1 MEKENILSELR
12 KNIQEDKFIKIV
24 FSDRQNGEFNKII
37 IKSLSLK
44 NGKNIQIESFKDNKA
59 FHKNIELDHFQEI
72 EDILKGYMENF
83 KQILLQIENLDI
95 SFIKKKESF
104 TKKINKNNL
113 IKNYIEHNKKKQYI
127 LNEGDKIDFLIELGL
142 MSTEGKILKSS
153 YNKFRQINKYL
164 EFIDDVIE
172 ELKSKK
178 LIDNHIN
185 VLDFGCGKSYLTF
198 ALYYYL
204 KHYRK
209 DLSFSIVGLDLKK
222 DVIEFCNKLA
232 QKLNYEN
239 LEFLNGN
246 IKDYDRAKEVDL
258 VFSLHACNN
267 ATDYSLEKA
276 LSLNAK
282 AILAVPCC
290 HHEFFEK
297 IQKNKN
303 SEFYNTLKIMVDN
316 GVVLDKFA
324 TLATDSFRSS
334 EFYNTLKIMVDN
346 GVVLDKFATLATDSF
361 RSLALELCGYKTKMI
376 EFIDMEHTPKNIL
389 IKAIKS
395 KPSNLKEKLKEYNK
409 LKEFLGI
416 QPLLEELTKKYF
428 LIDTNTEIPY
438 N

>member
-1 MEKENILSELR
+1 MEKENILFESI
-12 KNIQEDKFIKIV
+12 KNIQEDKLIKIV
-24 FSDRQNGEFNKII
+24 FSDRKSGDFNKVI
-37 IKSLSLK
+37 IKPIILK
-44 NGKNIQIESFKDNKA
+44 SVKNIQIESFKDNKA
-59 FHKNIELDHFQEI
+59 FHKNIDLNNLKEL
-72 EDILKGYMENF
+72 EDNLKEYIDNF
-83 KQILLQIENLDI
+83 KQILLQIEGSDI
-95 SFIKKKESF
+95 SFIRKKENFSR
-104 TKKINKNNL
+104 KEKESNL
-113 IKNYIEHNKKKQYI
+113 IKTSNEHNKKKQYI

-142 MSTEGKILKSS
+142 MSIEGKILKSS
-153 YNKFRQINKYL
+153 YNKFKQINKYL

-172 ELKSKK
+172 ELKAKK
-178 LIDNHIN
+178 LITDHIN

-204 KHYRK
+204 KNYRK
-209 DLSFSIVGLDLKK
+209 DLTFSIVGLDLKK

-232 QKLNYEN
+232 KKLNYEN

-246 IKDYDRAKEVDL
+246 IKDYDKSKEVDL

-276 LSLNAK
+276 LSLDAK

-303 SEFYNTLKIMVDN
+303 SEFYNTLKIM
-316 GVVLDKFA
+316 A
-324 TLATDSFRSS
+324 
-334 EFYNTLKIMVDN
+334 DN

-361 RSLALELCGYKTKMI
+361 RSLSLELCGYKTKMI

-389 IKAIKS
+389 IRAIKS
-395 KPSNLKEKLKEYNK
+395 KSSNLKEKLIEYNK

-416 QPLLEELTKKYF
+416 KPLLEDLIKKYF

>member
-1 MEKENILSELR
+1 MEKENILFELI
-12 KNIQEDKFIKIV
+12 KNIQEDKLIKIV
-24 FSDRQNGEFNKII
+24 FSDRKSGDFNKVI
-37 IKSLSLK
+37 IKPIILK
-44 NGKNIQIESFKDNKA
+44 SAKNIQIESFKDNKA
-59 FHKNIELDHFQEI
+59 FHKNIDLNNLQEL
-72 EDILKGYMENF
+72 EDNLKEYIDNF
-83 KQILLQIENLDI
+83 KQILLQIEGSDI
-95 SFIKKKESF
+95 SFIRKKENFSR
-104 TKKINKNNL
+104 KEKDSNL
-113 IKNYIEHNKKKQYI
+113 IKTSNEHNKKKQYI

-142 MSTEGKILKSS
+142 MSVEGKILKSS
-153 YNKFRQINKYL
+153 FNKFKQINKYL

-172 ELKSKK
+172 ELKAKK
-178 LIDNHIN
+178 LITNHIN

-204 KHYRK
+204 KNYRK
-209 DLSFSIVGLDLKK
+209 DLTFSIVGLDLKK

-232 QKLNYEN
+232 KKLNYEN

-246 IKDYDRAKEVDL
+246 IKDYDKSKEVDL

-276 LSLNAK
+276 LSLDAK

-303 SEFYNTLKIMVDN
+303 SEFYNTLKIM
-316 GVVLDKFA
+316 A
-324 TLATDSFRSS
+324 
-334 EFYNTLKIMVDN
+334 DN

-361 RSLALELCGYKTKMI
+361 RSLSLELCGYKTKMI

-395 KPSNLKEKLKEYNK
+395 KSSNLKEKLVEYNK

-416 QPLLEELTKKYF
+416 KPLLEDLIKKYF

>member
-1 MEKENILSELR
+1 MEKENVLFELK
-12 KNIQEDKFIKIV
+12 KNIQEDKLIKIV
-24 FSDRQNGEFNKII
+24 FSDRKSRDFNKVI
-37 IKSLSLK
+37 IKPIILK
-44 NGKNIQIESFKDNKA
+44 SAKNIQIESFKDNKA
-59 FHKNIELDHFQEI
+59 FHKNIDLNNLQEL
-72 EDILKGYMENF
+72 EDNLKEYIDNF
-83 KQILLQIENLDI
+83 KQILLQIEGLDI
-95 SFIKKKESF
+95 SFIRKKENFSR
-104 TKKINKNNL
+104 KEKDSNL
-113 IKNYIEHNKKKQYI
+113 IKTSNEHNKKKQYI

-142 MSTEGKILKSS
+142 MSVEGKILKSS
-153 YNKFRQINKYL
+153 FNKFKQINKYL

-172 ELKSKK
+172 ELKAKK
-178 LIDNHIN
+178 LITNHIN

-204 KHYRK
+204 KNYRK
-209 DLSFSIVGLDLKK
+209 DLTFSIVGLDLKK

-232 QKLNYEN
+232 KKLNYEN

-246 IKDYDRAKEVDL
+246 IKDYDKSKEVDL

-276 LSLNAK
+276 LSLDAK

-303 SEFYNTLKIMVDN
+303 SEFYNTLKIM
-316 GVVLDKFA
+316 A
-324 TLATDSFRSS
+324 
-334 EFYNTLKIMVDN
+334 DN

-361 RSLALELCGYKTKMI
+361 RSLSLELCGYKTKMI

-395 KPSNLKEKLKEYNK
+395 KSSNLKEKLVEYNK

-416 QPLLEELTKKYF
+416 KPLLEDLIKKYF

>member
-1 MEKENILSELR
+1 MEKENILFELI
-12 KNIQEDKFIKIV
+12 KNIQDDKLIKIV
-24 FSDRQNGEFNKII
+24 FSDRKSGDFNKVI
-37 IKSLSLK
+37 IKPIILK
-44 NGKNIQIESFKDNKA
+44 SAKNIQIESFKDNKA
-59 FHKNIELDHFQEI
+59 FHKNIDLNNLQEL
-72 EDILKGYMENF
+72 EDNLKEYIDNF
-83 KQILLQIENLDI
+83 KQILLQIEGSDI
-95 SFIKKKESF
+95 SFIRKKENFSR
-104 TKKINKNNL
+104 KEKESNL
-113 IKNYIEHNKKKQYI
+113 IKTSNEHNKKKQYI

-142 MSTEGKILKSS
+142 MSVEGKILKSS
-153 YNKFRQINKYL
+153 FNKFKQINKYL

-172 ELKSKK
+172 ELKAKK
-178 LIDNHIN
+178 LITNHIN

-204 KHYRK
+204 KNYRK
-209 DLSFSIVGLDLKK
+209 DLTFSIVGLDLKK
-222 DVIEFCNKLA
+222 DVIEFWNKLA
-232 QKLNYEN
+232 KKLNYEN

-246 IKDYDRAKEVDL
+246 IKDYDKSKEVDL

-276 LSLNAK
+276 LSLDAK

-303 SEFYNTLKIMVDN
+303 SEFYNTLKIM
-316 GVVLDKFA
+316 A
-324 TLATDSFRSS
+324 
-334 EFYNTLKIMVDN
+334 DN

-361 RSLALELCGYKTKMI
+361 RSLSLELCGYKTKMI

-395 KPSNLKEKLKEYNK
+395 KSSNLKEKLTEYNK

-416 QPLLEELTKKYF
+416 KPLLEDLIKKYF
-428 LIDTNTEIPY
+428 SIDTNTEIPY

>member
-1 MEKENILSELR
+1 MEKENILFELK
-12 KNIQEDKFIKIV
+12 KNIQEDKLIKIV
-24 FSDRQNGEFNKII
+24 FSDRQSGDFNKVI
-37 IKSLSLK
+37 IKPIILK
-44 NGKNIQIESFKDNKA
+44 STKNIQIESFKDNKA
-59 FHKNIELDHFQEI
+59 FHKNIDLNNLQELEN
-72 EDILKGYMENF
+72 ILKECIENF
-83 KQILLQIENLDI
+83 KQILLQIESSDI
-95 SFIKKKESF
+95 SFIRKKESF
-104 TKKINKNNL
+104 SRKEKESNL
-113 IKNYIEHNKKKQYI
+113 IKTSNEHNKKKQYI

-142 MSTEGKILKSS
+142 MSVEGKILKSS
-153 YNKFRQINKYL
+153 YNKFKQINKYL

-172 ELKSKK
+172 ELKAKK
-178 LIDNHIN
+178 LITDHIN

-204 KHYRK
+204 KNYRK
-209 DLSFSIVGLDLKK
+209 DLTFSIVGLDLKK

-232 QKLNYEN
+232 KKLNYEN

-246 IKDYDRAKEVDL
+246 IKDYDKSKEVDL

-276 LSLNAK
+276 LSLDAK

-303 SEFYNTLKIMVDN
+303 SEFYNTLKIM
-316 GVVLDKFA
+316 A
-324 TLATDSFRSS
+324 
-334 EFYNTLKIMVDN
+334 DN

-361 RSLALELCGYKTKMI
+361 RSLSLELCGYKTKMI

-395 KPSNLKEKLKEYNK
+395 KSSNLKEKLVEYNK

-416 QPLLEELTKKYF
+416 KPLLEDLIKKYF

>member
-24 FSDRQNGEFNKII
+24 FSDRQNWEFNKII

-44 NGKNIQIESFKDNKA
+44 NGKNIQIESFKDDKA
-59 FHKNIELDHFQEI
+59 FHKNIELNNIQEI
-72 EDILKGYMENF
+72 ENILKEYIENF
-83 KQILLQIENLDI
+83 KQILLQVENFDV
-95 SFIKKKESF
+95 SFTRKKESF
-104 TKKINKNNL
+104 IKRENKNNL
-113 IKNYIEHNKKKQYI
+113 IKNSNEHNKKKQYI

-153 YNKFRQINKYL
+153 YNKFRQINRYL

-204 KHYRK
+204 KNYRK

-232 QKLNYEN
+232 QKLNYGN

-246 IKDYDRAKEVDL
+246 IKDYDRVKEVDL

-297 IQKNKN
+297 IQKNKD
-303 SEFYNTLKIMVDN
+303 SKFYDNLKIIADN
-316 GVVLDKFA
+316 GIVLDKFA
-324 TLATDSFRSS
+324 S
-334 EFYNTLKIMVDN
+334 
-346 GVVLDKFATLATDSF
+346 LATDSF
-361 RSLALELCGYKTKMI
+361 RSLILELCGYKTKMI

-389 IKAIKS
+389 IRAIKS
-395 KPSNLKEKLKEYNK
+395 KSSNLKEKLKEYNR
-409 LKEFLGI
+409 LKDFLGI
-416 QPLLEELTKKYF
+416 NPLLEDLAKKYF
-428 LIDTNTEIPY
+428 LIDTNIEIPY

>member
-1 MEKENILSELR
+1 MEKENILFESI
-12 KNIQEDKFIKIV
+12 KNIQEDKLIKIV
-24 FSDRQNGEFNKII
+24 FSDRKSGDFNKVI
-37 IKSLSLK
+37 IKPIILK
-44 NGKNIQIESFKDNKA
+44 SVKNIQIESFKDNKA
-59 FHKNIELDHFQEI
+59 FHKNIDLNNLKEL
-72 EDILKGYMENF
+72 EDNLKEYIDNF
-83 KQILLQIENLDI
+83 KQILLQIEGSDI
-95 SFIKKKESF
+95 SFIRKKENFSR
-104 TKKINKNNL
+104 KEKDSNL
-113 IKNYIEHNKKKQYI
+113 IKTSNEHNKKKQYI

-142 MSTEGKILKSS
+142 ISIEGKILKSS
-153 YNKFRQINKYL
+153 YNKFKQINKYL

-172 ELKSKK
+172 ELKTKK
-178 LIDNHIN
+178 LITNHIN
-185 VLDFGCGKSYLTF
+185 VLDFGCEKSYLTF

-204 KHYRK
+204 KNYRK
-209 DLSFSIVGLDLKK
+209 DLTFSIVGLDLKK
-222 DVIEFCNKLA
+222 DVIAFCNKLA
-232 QKLNYEN
+232 KKLNYEN

-246 IKDYDRAKEVDL
+246 IKDYDKSKEVDL

-276 LSLNAK
+276 LSLDAK

-303 SEFYNTLKIMVDN
+303 SEFYNTLKIM
-316 GVVLDKFA
+316 A
-324 TLATDSFRSS
+324 
-334 EFYNTLKIMVDN
+334 DN

-361 RSLALELCGYKTKMI
+361 RSLSLELCGYKTKMI

-395 KPSNLKEKLKEYNK
+395 KSSNLKEKLVEYNK

-416 QPLLEELTKKYF
+416 KPLLEDLIKKYF

>member
-83 KQILLQIENLDI
+83 KQILLQIEILDI

-104 TKKINKNNL
+104 TKKENKNNL

-153 YNKFRQINKYL
+153 YNKFRQINRYL

-204 KHYRK
+204 KNYRK

-232 QKLNYEN
+232 QKLDYKS

-303 SEFYNTLKIMVDN
+303 SEFYNTLKIM
-316 GVVLDKFA
+316 A
-324 TLATDSFRSS
+324 
-334 EFYNTLKIMVDN
+334 DN

-416 QPLLEELTKKYF
+416 QPLKIF
-428 LIDTNTEIPY
+428 
-438 N
+438 

>member
-1 MEKENILSELR
+1 MEKENILFELI
-12 KNIQEDKFIKIV
+12 KNIQEDKLIKIV
-24 FSDRQNGEFNKII
+24 FSDRKSRDFNKVI
-37 IKSLSLK
+37 IKPIILK
-44 NGKNIQIESFKDNKA
+44 SAKNIQIESFRDNKA
-59 FHKNIELDHFQEI
+59 FHKNIDLNNLQEL
-72 EDILKGYMENF
+72 EDNLKEYIDNF
-83 KQILLQIENLDI
+83 KQILLQIEGSDI
-95 SFIKKKESF
+95 SFIRKKENFSR
-104 TKKINKNNL
+104 KEKDSNL
-113 IKNYIEHNKKKQYI
+113 IKTSNEHNKKKQYI

-142 MSTEGKILKSS
+142 MSIEGKILKSS
-153 YNKFRQINKYL
+153 YNKFKQINKYL

-172 ELKSKK
+172 ELKAKK
-178 LIDNHIN
+178 LITDHIN

-204 KHYRK
+204 KNYRK
-209 DLSFSIVGLDLKK
+209 DLTFSIIGLDLKK

-232 QKLNYEN
+232 KKLNYEN

-246 IKDYDRAKEVDL
+246 IKDYDKSKEVDL

-276 LSLNAK
+276 LSLDAK

-303 SEFYNTLKIMVDN
+303 SEFYNTLKIM
-316 GVVLDKFA
+316 A
-324 TLATDSFRSS
+324 
-334 EFYNTLKIMVDN
+334 DN

-361 RSLALELCGYKTKMI
+361 RSLSLELCGYKTKMI

-395 KPSNLKEKLKEYNK
+395 KSSNLKEKLVEYNK

-416 QPLLEELTKKYF
+416 KPLLEDLIKKYF

>member
-1 MEKENILSELR
+1 MEKENILFELI
-12 KNIQEDKFIKIV
+12 KNIQDDKLIKIV
-24 FSDRQNGEFNKII
+24 FSDRKSGDFNKVI
-37 IKSLSLK
+37 IKPIILK
-44 NGKNIQIESFKDNKA
+44 SAKNIQIESFKDNKA
-59 FHKNIELDHFQEI
+59 FHKNIDLNNLQEL
-72 EDILKGYMENF
+72 EDNLKEYIDNF
-83 KQILLQIENLDI
+83 KQILLQIEGSDI
-95 SFIKKKESF
+95 SFIRKKENFSR
-104 TKKINKNNL
+104 KEKESNL
-113 IKNYIEHNKKKQYI
+113 IKTSNEHNKKKQYI

-142 MSTEGKILKSS
+142 MSVEGKILKSS
-153 YNKFRQINKYL
+153 FNKFKQINKYL

-172 ELKSKK
+172 ELKAKK
-178 LIDNHIN
+178 LITNHIN

-204 KHYRK
+204 KNYRK
-209 DLSFSIVGLDLKK
+209 DLTFSIVGLDLKK

-232 QKLNYEN
+232 KKLNYEN

-246 IKDYDRAKEVDL
+246 IKDYNKSKEVDL

-276 LSLNAK
+276 LSLDAK

-303 SEFYNTLKIMVDN
+303 SEFYDTLKIM
-316 GVVLDKFA
+316 A
-324 TLATDSFRSS
+324 
-334 EFYNTLKIMVDN
+334 DN

-361 RSLALELCGYKTKMI
+361 RSLSLELCGYKTKMI

-395 KPSNLKEKLKEYNK
+395 KSSNLKEKLVEYNK

-416 QPLLEELTKKYF
+416 NPLLEDLIKKYF
-428 LIDTNTEIPY
+428 FIDTNIEIPY

>member
-1 MEKENILSELR
+1 MEKENILFESI
-12 KNIQEDKFIKIV
+12 KNIQEDKLIKIV
-24 FSDRQNGEFNKII
+24 FSDRKSGDFNKVI
-37 IKSLSLK
+37 IKPIILK
-44 NGKNIQIESFKDNKA
+44 SAKNIQIESFKDNKT
-59 FHKNIELDHFQEI
+59 FHKNIDLNNLQEL
-72 EDILKGYMENF
+72 EDNLKEYIENF
-83 KQILLQIENLDI
+83 KQILLQIEGSDI
-95 SFIKKKESF
+95 SFIRKKENFSR
-104 TKKINKNNL
+104 KEKDSNL
-113 IKNYIEHNKKKQYI
+113 IKTSNEHNKKKQYI

-142 MSTEGKILKSS
+142 MSVEGKILKSS
-153 YNKFRQINKYL
+153 FNKFKQINKYL

-172 ELKSKK
+172 ELKAKK
-178 LIDNHIN
+178 LITNHIN

-204 KHYRK
+204 KNYRK
-209 DLSFSIVGLDLKK
+209 DLTFSIVGLDLKK

-232 QKLNYEN
+232 KKLNYEN

-246 IKDYDRAKEVDL
+246 IKDYDKSKEVDL

-276 LSLNAK
+276 LSLDAK

-303 SEFYNTLKIMVDN
+303 SEFYNTLKIM
-316 GVVLDKFA
+316 A
-324 TLATDSFRSS
+324 
-334 EFYNTLKIMVDN
+334 DN

-361 RSLALELCGYKTKMI
+361 RSLSLELCGYKTKMI

-395 KPSNLKEKLKEYNK
+395 KSSNLKEKLVEYNK

-416 QPLLEELTKKYF
+416 KPLLEDLIKKYF

>member
-1 MEKENILSELR
+1 MEKENILFESI
-12 KNIQEDKFIKIV
+12 KNIQEDKLIKIV
-24 FSDRQNGEFNKII
+24 FSDRKSGDFNKVI
-37 IKSLSLK
+37 IKPIILK
-44 NGKNIQIESFKDNKA
+44 SVKNIQIESFKDNKA
-59 FHKNIELDHFQEI
+59 FHKNIDLNNLQEL
-72 EDILKGYMENF
+72 EDNLKEYIDNF
-83 KQILLQIENLDI
+83 KQILLQIEGLDI
-95 SFIKKKESF
+95 SFIRKKENFSR
-104 TKKINKNNL
+104 KEKESNL
-113 IKNYIEHNKKKQYI
+113 IKTSNEHNKKKQYI

-142 MSTEGKILKSS
+142 MSVEGKILKSS
-153 YNKFRQINKYL
+153 FNKFKQINKYL

-172 ELKSKK
+172 ELKAKK
-178 LIDNHIN
+178 LITNHIN

-204 KHYRK
+204 KNYRK
-209 DLSFSIVGLDLKK
+209 DLTFSIVGLDLKK

-232 QKLNYEN
+232 KKLNYEN

-246 IKDYDRAKEVDL
+246 IKDYDKSKEVDL

-276 LSLNAK
+276 LSLDAK

-303 SEFYNTLKIMVDN
+303 SEFYNTLKIM
-316 GVVLDKFA
+316 A
-324 TLATDSFRSS
+324 
-334 EFYNTLKIMVDN
+334 DN

-361 RSLALELCGYKTKMI
+361 RSLSLELCGYKTKMI

-395 KPSNLKEKLKEYNK
+395 KSSNLKEKLVEYNK

-416 QPLLEELTKKYF
+416 KPLLEDLIKKYF

>member
-1 MEKENILSELR
+1 MEKENVLFELK
-12 KNIQEDKFIKIV
+12 KNIQEDKLIKIV
-24 FSDRQNGEFNKII
+24 FSDRKSGDFNKVI
-37 IKSLSLK
+37 IKPIILK
-44 NGKNIQIESFKDNKA
+44 SAKNIQIESFKDNKA
-59 FHKNIELDHFQEI
+59 FHKNIDLNNLQEL
-72 EDILKGYMENF
+72 EDNLKEYIDNF
-83 KQILLQIENLDI
+83 KQILLQIEVSDI
-95 SFIKKKESF
+95 SFIRKKENFSR
-104 TKKINKNNL
+104 KEKESNL
-113 IKNYIEHNKKKQYI
+113 IKTSNEHNKKKQYI

-142 MSTEGKILKSS
+142 MSVEGKILKSS
-153 YNKFRQINKYL
+153 FNKFKQINKYL

-172 ELKSKK
+172 ELKAKK
-178 LIDNHIN
+178 LITNHIN

-204 KHYRK
+204 KNYRK
-209 DLSFSIVGLDLKK
+209 DLTFSIVGLDLKK

-232 QKLNYEN
+232 KKLNYEN

-246 IKDYDRAKEVDL
+246 IKDYNKSKEVDL

-276 LSLNAK
+276 LSLDAK

-303 SEFYNTLKIMVDN
+303 SEFYNTLKIM
-316 GVVLDKFA
+316 A
-324 TLATDSFRSS
+324 
-334 EFYNTLKIMVDN
+334 DN

-361 RSLALELCGYKTKMI
+361 RSLSLELCGYKTKMI

-395 KPSNLKEKLKEYNK
+395 KSSNLKEKLTEYNK

-416 QPLLEELTKKYF
+416 KPLLEDLIKKYF
-428 LIDTNTEIPY
+428 SIDTNTEIPY

>member
-1 MEKENILSELR
+1 MEKENILFELI
-12 KNIQEDKFIKIV
+12 KNIQDDKLIKIV
-24 FSDRQNGEFNKII
+24 FSDRKSGDFNKVI
-37 IKSLSLK
+37 IKPIILK
-44 NGKNIQIESFKDNKA
+44 SAKNIQIESFKDNKA
-59 FHKNIELDHFQEI
+59 FHKNIDLNNLQEL
-72 EDILKGYMENF
+72 EDNLKEYIDNF
-83 KQILLQIENLDI
+83 KQILLQIEGSDI
-95 SFIKKKESF
+95 SFIRKKENFSR
-104 TKKINKNNL
+104 KEKESNL
-113 IKNYIEHNKKKQYI
+113 IKTSNEHNKKKQYI

-142 MSTEGKILKSS
+142 MSVKGKILKSS
-153 YNKFRQINKYL
+153 FNKFKQINKYL

-172 ELKSKK
+172 ELKAKK
-178 LIDNHIN
+178 LITDHIN

-204 KHYRK
+204 KNYRK
-209 DLSFSIVGLDLKK
+209 DLTFSIVGLDLKK

-232 QKLNYEN
+232 KKLNYEN

-246 IKDYDRAKEVDL
+246 IKDYDKSKEVDL

-276 LSLNAK
+276 LSLDAK

-303 SEFYNTLKIMVDN
+303 SEFYNTLKIM
-316 GVVLDKFA
+316 A
-324 TLATDSFRSS
+324 
-334 EFYNTLKIMVDN
+334 DN

-361 RSLALELCGYKTKMI
+361 RSLSLELCGYKTKMI

-395 KPSNLKEKLKEYNK
+395 KSSNLKEKLTEYNK

-416 QPLLEELTKKYF
+416 KPLLEDLIKKYF
-428 LIDTNTEIPY
+428 SIDTNTEIPY

>member
-1 MEKENILSELR
+1 MEKENILFESI
-12 KNIQEDKFIKIV
+12 KNIQEDKLIKIV
-24 FSDRQNGEFNKII
+24 FSDRKSGDFNKVI
-37 IKSLSLK
+37 IKPIILK
-44 NGKNIQIESFKDNKA
+44 SVKNIQIESFKDNKA
-59 FHKNIELDHFQEI
+59 FHKNIDLNNLKEL
-72 EDILKGYMENF
+72 EDNLKEYIDNF
-83 KQILLQIENLDI
+83 KQILLQIEGSDI
-95 SFIKKKESF
+95 SFIRKKENFSR
-104 TKKINKNNL
+104 KEKDSNL
-113 IKNYIEHNKKKQYI
+113 IKTSNEHNKKKQYI

-142 MSTEGKILKSS
+142 MSIEGKILKSS
-153 YNKFRQINKYL
+153 YNKFKQINKYL

-172 ELKSKK
+172 ELKAKK
-178 LIDNHIN
+178 LITDHIN

-204 KHYRK
+204 KNYRK
-209 DLSFSIVGLDLKK
+209 DLTFSIIGLDLKK

-232 QKLNYEN
+232 KKLNYEN

-246 IKDYDRAKEVDL
+246 IKDYDKSKEVDL

-276 LSLNAK
+276 LSLDAK

-303 SEFYNTLKIMVDN
+303 SEFYNTLKIM
-316 GVVLDKFA
+316 A
-324 TLATDSFRSS
+324 
-334 EFYNTLKIMVDN
+334 DN

-361 RSLALELCGYKTKMI
+361 RSLSLELCGYKTKMI

-389 IKAIKS
+389 IRAIKS
-395 KPSNLKEKLKEYNK
+395 KSSNLKEKLVEYNK

-416 QPLLEELTKKYF
+416 KPLLEDLIKKYF

>member
-44 NGKNIQIESFKDNKA
+44 NGKNIQIESFKENKA
-59 FHKNIELDHFQEI
+59 FHKNIELNNIQEI
-72 EDILKGYMENF
+72 ENILKEYIENF
-83 KQILLQIENLDI
+83 KQILLQVKNLDI

-104 TKKINKNNL
+104 TKKENKNNL

-164 EFIDDVIE
+164 EFIDDVID

-204 KHYRK
+204 KNYRK

-232 QKLNYEN
+232 QKLDYKS

-282 AILAVPCC
+282 AILVFLAVIMN
-290 HHEFFEK
+290 FLKRYRRIK
-297 IQKNKN
+297 IQN
-303 SEFYNTLKIMVDN
+303 SI
-316 GVVLDKFA
+316 
-324 TLATDSFRSS
+324 
-334 EFYNTLKIMVDN
+334 I
-346 GVVLDKFATLATDSF
+346 
-361 RSLALELCGYKTKMI
+361 I
-376 EFIDMEHTPKNIL
+376 
-389 IKAIKS
+389 
-395 KPSNLKEKLKEYNK
+395 
-409 LKEFLGI
+409 
-416 QPLLEELTKKYF
+416 
-428 LIDTNTEIPY
+428 
-438 N
+438 

>member
-1 MEKENILSELR
+1 MEKENILFELI
-12 KNIQEDKFIKIV
+12 KNIQDDKLIKIV
-24 FSDRQNGEFNKII
+24 FSDRKSGDFNKVI
-37 IKSLSLK
+37 IKPIILK
-44 NGKNIQIESFKDNKA
+44 SARNIQIESFKDNKA
-59 FHKNIELDHFQEI
+59 FHKNIDLNNLQEL
-72 EDILKGYMENF
+72 EDNLKEYIDNF
-83 KQILLQIENLDI
+83 KQILLQIEGSDI
-95 SFIKKKESF
+95 SFIRKKENFSR
-104 TKKINKNNL
+104 KEKESNL
-113 IKNYIEHNKKKQYI
+113 IKTSNEHNKKKQYI

-142 MSTEGKILKSS
+142 MSVEGKILKSS
-153 YNKFRQINKYL
+153 FNKFKQINKYL

-172 ELKSKK
+172 ELKAKK
-178 LIDNHIN
+178 LITNHIN

-204 KHYRK
+204 KNYRK
-209 DLSFSIVGLDLKK
+209 DLTFSIVGLDLKK

-232 QKLNYEN
+232 KKLNYEN

-246 IKDYDRAKEVDL
+246 IKDYNKSKEVDL

-276 LSLNAK
+276 LSLDAK

-303 SEFYNTLKIMVDN
+303 SEFYNTLKIM
-316 GVVLDKFA
+316 A
-324 TLATDSFRSS
+324 
-334 EFYNTLKIMVDN
+334 DN

-361 RSLALELCGYKTKMI
+361 RSLSLELCGYKTKMI

-395 KPSNLKEKLKEYNK
+395 KSSNLKEKLTEYNK

-416 QPLLEELTKKYF
+416 KPLLEDLIKKYF
-428 LIDTNTEIPY
+428 SIDTNTEIPY

>member
-1 MEKENILSELR
+1 MEKENILFELI
-12 KNIQEDKFIKIV
+12 KNIQEDKLIKIV
-24 FSDRQNGEFNKII
+24 FSDRKSGDFNKVI
-37 IKSLSLK
+37 IKPIILK
-44 NGKNIQIESFKDNKA
+44 SAKNIQIESFRDNKA
-59 FHKNIELDHFQEI
+59 FHKNIDLNNLQEL
-72 EDILKGYMENF
+72 EDNLKEYIDNF
-83 KQILLQIENLDI
+83 KQILLQIEGSDI
-95 SFIKKKESF
+95 SFIRKKENFSR
-104 TKKINKNNL
+104 KEKDSNL
-113 IKNYIEHNKKKQYI
+113 IKTSNEHNKKKQYI

-142 MSTEGKILKSS
+142 MSVEGKILKSS
-153 YNKFRQINKYL
+153 FNKFKQINKYL

-172 ELKSKK
+172 ELKTKK
-178 LIDNHIN
+178 LITNHIN

-204 KHYRK
+204 KNYRK
-209 DLSFSIVGLDLKK
+209 DLTFSIVGLDLKK

-232 QKLNYEN
+232 KKLNYEN

-246 IKDYDRAKEVDL
+246 IKDYDKSKEVDL

-276 LSLNAK
+276 LSLDAK

-303 SEFYNTLKIMVDN
+303 SEFYNTLKIM
-316 GVVLDKFA
+316 A
-324 TLATDSFRSS
+324 
-334 EFYNTLKIMVDN
+334 DN

-361 RSLALELCGYKTKMI
+361 RSLSLELCGYKTKMI

-395 KPSNLKEKLKEYNK
+395 KSSNLKEKLVEYNK

-416 QPLLEELTKKYF
+416 KPLLEDLIKKYF
-428 LIDTNTEIPY
+428 SIDTNTEIPY

>member
-1 MEKENILSELR
+1 MEKENVLFELK
-12 KNIQEDKFIKIV
+12 KNIQEDKLIKIV
-24 FSDRQNGEFNKII
+24 FSDRKSRDFNKVI
-37 IKSLSLK
+37 IKPIILK
-44 NGKNIQIESFKDNKA
+44 SAKNIQIESFKDNKT
-59 FHKNIELDHFQEI
+59 FHKNIDLNNLQEL
-72 EDILKGYMENF
+72 EDNLKEYIENF
-83 KQILLQIENLDI
+83 KQILLQIEGSDI
-95 SFIKKKESF
+95 SFIRKKENFSR
-104 TKKINKNNL
+104 KEKESNL
-113 IKNYIEHNKKKQYI
+113 IKTSNEHNKKKQYI

-142 MSTEGKILKSS
+142 MSVEGKILKSS
-153 YNKFRQINKYL
+153 FNKFKQINKYL

-172 ELKSKK
+172 ELKAKK
-178 LIDNHIN
+178 LITDHIN

-204 KHYRK
+204 KNYRK
-209 DLSFSIVGLDLKK
+209 DLTFSIVGLDLKK

-232 QKLNYEN
+232 KKLNYEN

-246 IKDYDRAKEVDL
+246 IKDYNKSKEVDL

-276 LSLNAK
+276 LSLDAK

-303 SEFYNTLKIMVDN
+303 SEFHNTLKIM
-316 GVVLDKFA
+316 A
-324 TLATDSFRSS
+324 
-334 EFYNTLKIMVDN
+334 DN

-361 RSLALELCGYKTKMI
+361 RSLSLELCGYKTKMI

-395 KPSNLKEKLKEYNK
+395 KSSNLKEKLVEYNK

-416 QPLLEELTKKYF
+416 KPLLEDLIKKYF

>member
-1 MEKENILSELR
+1 MEKENILFELI
-12 KNIQEDKFIKIV
+12 KNIQEDKLIKIV
-24 FSDRQNGEFNKII
+24 FSDRKSGDFNKVI
-37 IKSLSLK
+37 IKPIILK
-44 NGKNIQIESFKDNKA
+44 STKNIQIESFKDNKA
-59 FHKNIELDHFQEI
+59 FHKNIDLNNLQEL
-72 EDILKGYMENF
+72 EDNLKEYIDNF
-83 KQILLQIENLDI
+83 KQILLQIEGLDI
-95 SFIKKKESF
+95 SFIRKKENFSR
-104 TKKINKNNL
+104 KEKESNL
-113 IKNYIEHNKKKQYI
+113 IKTSNEHNKKKQYI

-142 MSTEGKILKSS
+142 MSVEGKILKSS
-153 YNKFRQINKYL
+153 YNKFKQINKYL

-172 ELKSKK
+172 ELKAKK
-178 LIDNHIN
+178 LITNHIN

-204 KHYRK
+204 KNYRK
-209 DLSFSIVGLDLKK
+209 DLTFSIVGLDLKK

-232 QKLNYEN
+232 KKLNYEN

-246 IKDYDRAKEVDL
+246 IKDYDKSKEVDL
-258 VFSLHACNN
+258 VFSLYACNN

-276 LSLNAK
+276 LSLDAK

-303 SEFYNTLKIMVDN
+303 SEFYNTLKIM
-316 GVVLDKFA
+316 A
-324 TLATDSFRSS
+324 
-334 EFYNTLKIMVDN
+334 DN

-361 RSLALELCGYKTKMI
+361 RSLSLELCGYKTKMI

-395 KPSNLKEKLKEYNK
+395 KSSNLKEKLVEYNK

-416 QPLLEELTKKYF
+416 KPLLEDLIKKYF

>member
-1 MEKENILSELR
+1 MEKENVLFELK
-12 KNIQEDKFIKIV
+12 KNIQEDKLIKIV
-24 FSDRQNGEFNKII
+24 FSDRQSGDFNKVI
-37 IKSLSLK
+37 IKPIILK
-44 NGKNIQIESFKDNKA
+44 STKNIQIESFKDNKA
-59 FHKNIELDHFQEI
+59 FHKNIDLNNLQEL
-72 EDILKGYMENF
+72 EDNLKEYIDNF
-83 KQILLQIENLDI
+83 KQILLQIEGSDI
-95 SFIKKKESF
+95 SFIRKKENFSR
-104 TKKINKNNL
+104 KEKESNL
-113 IKNYIEHNKKKQYI
+113 IKTSNEHNKKKQYI

-142 MSTEGKILKSS
+142 MSVKGKILKSS
-153 YNKFRQINKYL
+153 FNKFKQINKYL

-172 ELKSKK
+172 ELKAKK
-178 LIDNHIN
+178 LITNHIN

-204 KHYRK
+204 KNYRK
-209 DLSFSIVGLDLKK
+209 DLTFSIVGLDLKK

-232 QKLNYEN
+232 KKLNYEN

-246 IKDYDRAKEVDL
+246 IKDYDKSKEVDL

-276 LSLNAK
+276 LSLDAK

-303 SEFYNTLKIMVDN
+303 SEFYNTLKIMADN

-324 TLATDSFRSS
+324 TLATDSS
-334 EFYNTLKIMVDN
+334 
-346 GVVLDKFATLATDSF
+346 
-361 RSLALELCGYKTKMI
+361 RSLSLELCGYKTKMI

-395 KPSNLKEKLKEYNK
+395 KSSNLKEKLTEYNK

-416 QPLLEELTKKYF
+416 KPLLEDLIKKYF
-428 LIDTNTEIPY
+428 SIDTNTEIPY

>member
-1 MEKENILSELR
+1 MEKENVLFELK
-12 KNIQEDKFIKIV
+12 KNIQEDKLIKIV
-24 FSDRQNGEFNKII
+24 FSDRKSGDFNKVI
-37 IKSLSLK
+37 IKPIILK
-44 NGKNIQIESFKDNKA
+44 STKNIQIESFKDNKA
-59 FHKNIELDHFQEI
+59 FHKNIDLNNLQELEN
-72 EDILKGYMENF
+72 ILKEYIENF
-83 KQILLQIENLDI
+83 KQILLQIEGADI
-95 SFIKKKESF
+95 SFIRKKESF
-104 TKKINKNNL
+104 SRKEKESNL
-113 IKNYIEHNKKKQYI
+113 IKTSNEHNKKKQYI

-142 MSTEGKILKSS
+142 MSVEGKILKSS
-153 YNKFRQINKYL
+153 YNKFKQINKYL

-172 ELKSKK
+172 ELKAKK
-178 LIDNHIN
+178 LITNHIN

-204 KHYRK
+204 KNYRK
-209 DLSFSIVGLDLKK
+209 DLTFSIVGLDLKK

-232 QKLNYEN
+232 KKLNYEN

-246 IKDYDRAKEVDL
+246 IKDYDKSKEVDL

-276 LSLNAK
+276 LSLDAK
-282 AILAVPCC
+282 AILAVPCY

-303 SEFYNTLKIMVDN
+303 SEFHNTLKIM
-316 GVVLDKFA
+316 A
-324 TLATDSFRSS
+324 
-334 EFYNTLKIMVDN
+334 DN

-361 RSLALELCGYKTKMI
+361 RSLSLELCGYKTKMI

-395 KPSNLKEKLKEYNK
+395 KSSDLKEKLVEYNK

-416 QPLLEELTKKYF
+416 KPLLEDLIKKYF

>member
-1 MEKENILSELR
+1 MEKENVLIELR
-12 KNIQEDKFIKIV
+12 KSIQDENFIKIV
-24 FSDRQNGEFNKII
+24 FSDRQGGDFNKII
-37 IKSLSLK
+37 IKPLFLK
-44 NGKNIQIESFKDNKA
+44 SAKNIQIESFKDNKV
-59 FHKNIELDHFQEI
+59 FHKNIELNNFQEI
-72 EDILKGYMENF
+72 ENVLKEYIENF
-83 KQILLQIENLDI
+83 KQILLQVENFDV
-95 SFIKKKESF
+95 SFIRKKESF
-104 TKKINKNNL
+104 IKRENKNNL
-113 IKNYIEHNKKKQYI
+113 IKNSNEHNKKKKYI

-142 MSTEGKILKSS
+142 MSVDGKILKSS
-153 YNKFRQINKYL
+153 YNKFKQINKYL
-164 EFIDDVIE
+164 EFIDDVIK

-178 LIDNHIN
+178 LINSHIN

-204 KHYRK
+204 KNYRK

-232 QKLNYEN
+232 EKLNYEN

-297 IQKNKN
+297 IQKNKD
-303 SEFYNTLKIMVDN
+303 SKFYDNLKIMADN
-316 GVVLDKFA
+316 GIVLDKFA
-324 TLATDSFRSS
+324 S
-334 EFYNTLKIMVDN
+334 
-346 GVVLDKFATLATDSF
+346 LATDSF

-389 IKAIKS
+389 IRAIKLKS
-395 KPSNLKEKLKEYNK
+395 SNLKEKLIEYNK

-416 QPLLEELTKKYF
+416 QPLLEELTRKYF
-428 LIDTNTEIPY
+428 LIDTNIEIPY

>member
-1 MEKENILSELR
+1 MEKENILFELI
-12 KNIQEDKFIKIV
+12 KNIQDDKLIKIV
-24 FSDRQNGEFNKII
+24 FSDRKSGDFNKVI
-37 IKSLSLK
+37 IKPIILK
-44 NGKNIQIESFKDNKA
+44 STKNIQIESFKDNKA
-59 FHKNIELDHFQEI
+59 FHKNIDLNNLQEL
-72 EDILKGYMENF
+72 EDSLKEYIDNF
-83 KQILLQIENLDI
+83 KQILLQIEGSDI
-95 SFIKKKESF
+95 SFIRKKESF
-104 TKKINKNNL
+104 SRKEKESNL
-113 IKNYIEHNKKKQYI
+113 IKTSNEHNKKKQYI

-142 MSTEGKILKSS
+142 MSVEGKILKSS
-153 YNKFRQINKYL
+153 FNKFKQINKYL

-172 ELKSKK
+172 ELKAKK
-178 LIDNHIN
+178 LITNHIN

-204 KHYRK
+204 KNYRK
-209 DLSFSIVGLDLKK
+209 DLTFSIVGLDLKK
-222 DVIEFCNKLA
+222 DVIAFCNKLA
-232 QKLNYEN
+232 KKLNYEN

-246 IKDYDRAKEVDL
+246 IKDYDKSKEVDL

-276 LSLNAK
+276 LSLDAK

-303 SEFYNTLKIMVDN
+303 SEFYNTLKIM
-316 GVVLDKFA
+316 A
-324 TLATDSFRSS
+324 
-334 EFYNTLKIMVDN
+334 DN

-361 RSLALELCGYKTKMI
+361 RSLSLELCGYKTKMI

-395 KPSNLKEKLKEYNK
+395 KSSNLKEKLVEYNK

-416 QPLLEELTKKYF
+416 KPLLEDLIKKYF

>member
-1 MEKENILSELR
+1 MEKENILFELI
-12 KNIQEDKFIKIV
+12 KNIQEDKLIKIV
-24 FSDRQNGEFNKII
+24 FSDRKSGDFNKVI
-37 IKSLSLK
+37 IKPIILK
-44 NGKNIQIESFKDNKA
+44 SAKNIQIESFKDNKA
-59 FHKNIELDHFQEI
+59 FHKNIDLNNLQEL
-72 EDILKGYMENF
+72 EDNLKEYIDNF
-83 KQILLQIENLDI
+83 KQILLQIEGSDI
-95 SFIKKKESF
+95 SFIRKKENFSR
-104 TKKINKNNL
+104 KEKESNL
-113 IKNYIEHNKKKQYI
+113 IKTSNEHNKKKQYI

-142 MSTEGKILKSS
+142 MSIEGKILKSS
-153 YNKFRQINKYL
+153 YNKFKQINKYL

-172 ELKSKK
+172 ELKAKK
-178 LIDNHIN
+178 LITNHIN

-204 KHYRK
+204 KNYRK
-209 DLSFSIVGLDLKK
+209 DLTFSIVGLDLKK

-232 QKLNYEN
+232 KKLNYEN

-246 IKDYDRAKEVDL
+246 IKDYDKSKEVDL

-276 LSLNAK
+276 LSLDAK

-303 SEFYNTLKIMVDN
+303 SEFHNTLKIM
-316 GVVLDKFA
+316 A
-324 TLATDSFRSS
+324 
-334 EFYNTLKIMVDN
+334 DN

-361 RSLALELCGYKTKMI
+361 RSLSLELCGYKTKMI

-395 KPSNLKEKLKEYNK
+395 KSSNLKEKLVEYNK

-416 QPLLEELTKKYF
+416 KPLLEDLIKKYF
-428 LIDTNTEIPY
+428 SIDTNTEIPY

>member
-1 MEKENILSELR
+1 MEKENILFELI
-12 KNIQEDKFIKIV
+12 KNIQEDKLIKIV
-24 FSDRQNGEFNKII
+24 FSDRKSGDFNKVI
-37 IKSLSLK
+37 IKPIILK
-44 NGKNIQIESFKDNKA
+44 SAKNIQIESFRDNKA
-59 FHKNIELDHFQEI
+59 FHKNIDLNNLQELEYN
-72 EDILKGYMENF
+72 LKEYIDNF
-83 KQILLQIENLDI
+83 KQILLQIEGSDI
-95 SFIKKKESF
+95 SFIRKKENFSR
-104 TKKINKNNL
+104 KEKESNL
-113 IKNYIEHNKKKQYI
+113 IKTSNEHNKKKQYI

-142 MSTEGKILKSS
+142 MSVKGKILKSS
-153 YNKFRQINKYL
+153 FNKFKQINKYL

-172 ELKSKK
+172 ELKAKK
-178 LIDNHIN
+178 LITNHIN

-204 KHYRK
+204 KNYRK
-209 DLSFSIVGLDLKK
+209 DLTFSIVGLDLKK

-232 QKLNYEN
+232 KKLNYEN

-246 IKDYDRAKEVDL
+246 IKDYDKSKEVDL

-276 LSLNAK
+276 LSLDAK

-303 SEFYNTLKIMVDN
+303 SEFYNTLKIM
-316 GVVLDKFA
+316 A
-324 TLATDSFRSS
+324 
-334 EFYNTLKIMVDN
+334 DN

-361 RSLALELCGYKTKMI
+361 RSLSLELCGYKTKMI

-395 KPSNLKEKLKEYNK
+395 KSSNLKEKLVEYNK

-416 QPLLEELTKKYF
+416 KPLLEDLIKKYF

>member
-1 MEKENILSELR
+1 MEKENVLFELK
-12 KNIQEDKFIKIV
+12 KNIQEDKLIKIV
-24 FSDRQNGEFNKII
+24 FSDRQSGDFNKVI
-37 IKSLSLK
+37 IKPIILK
-44 NGKNIQIESFKDNKA
+44 SAKNIQIESFKDNKA
-59 FHKNIELDHFQEI
+59 FHKNIDLNNLQEL
-72 EDILKGYMENF
+72 EDNLKEYIDNF
-83 KQILLQIENLDI
+83 KQILLQIEGSDI
-95 SFIKKKESF
+95 SFIRKKENFSR
-104 TKKINKNNL
+104 KEKESNL
-113 IKNYIEHNKKKQYI
+113 IKTSNEHNKKKQYI

-142 MSTEGKILKSS
+142 MSVEGKILKSS
-153 YNKFRQINKYL
+153 FNKFKQINKYL

-172 ELKSKK
+172 ELKAKK
-178 LIDNHIN
+178 LITNHIN

-204 KHYRK
+204 KNYRK
-209 DLSFSIVGLDLKK
+209 DLTFSIVGLDLKK

-232 QKLNYEN
+232 KKLNYEN

-246 IKDYDRAKEVDL
+246 IKDYNKSKEVDL

-276 LSLNAK
+276 LSLDAK

-303 SEFYNTLKIMVDN
+303 SEFYNTLKIM
-316 GVVLDKFA
+316 A
-324 TLATDSFRSS
+324 
-334 EFYNTLKIMVDN
+334 DN

-361 RSLALELCGYKTKMI
+361 RSLSLELCGYKTKMI

-395 KPSNLKEKLKEYNK
+395 KSSNLKEKLTEYNK

-416 QPLLEELTKKYF
+416 KPLLEDLIKKYF
-428 LIDTNTEIPY
+428 SIDTNTEIPY

>member
-1 MEKENILSELR
+1 MEKENMLSELE
-12 KNIQEDKFIKIV
+12 KYIQEEKFIKIV
-24 FSDRQNGEFNKII
+24 FSDKKNGNFSKII
-37 IKSLSLK
+37 IKPLSLK
-44 NGKNIQIESFKDNKA
+44 TGKNIQIESFKDNKA
-59 FHKNIELDHFQEI
+59 FHKNIELNNLQEI
-72 EDILKGYMENF
+72 ENTLKEHIENF

-95 SFIKKKESF
+95 SFMKKKERF
-104 TKKINKNNL
+104 IKKENKNNL
-113 IKNYIEHNKKKQYI
+113 IKNSNEHNKKKQYI

-142 MSTEGKILKSS
+142 MSAEGKILKSS
-153 YNKFRQINKYL
+153 YSKFKQINKYL

-185 VLDFGCGKSYLTF
+185 ILDFGCGKSYLTF

-246 IKDYDRAKEVDL
+246 IKDYDRTLEVDL

-303 SEFYNTLKIMVDN
+303 SKFYDNLKIMADN
-316 GVVLDKFA
+316 GIALDKFA
-324 TLATDSFRSS
+324 S
-334 EFYNTLKIMVDN
+334 
-346 GVVLDKFATLATDSF
+346 LATDSF

-395 KPSNLKEKLKEYNK
+395 KSSNLKEKLIEYSK

-416 QPLLEELTKKYF
+416 QPLLEELTRKYF
-428 LIDTNTEIPY
+428 LIDTNIEIPY

>member
-1 MEKENILSELR
+1 MEKENILFESI
-12 KNIQEDKFIKIV
+12 KNIQEDKLIKIV
-24 FSDRQNGEFNKII
+24 FSDRKSGDFNKVI
-37 IKSLSLK
+37 IKPIILK
-44 NGKNIQIESFKDNKA
+44 SVKNIQIESFKDNKA
-59 FHKNIELDHFQEI
+59 FHKNIDLNNLKEL
-72 EDILKGYMENF
+72 EDNLKEYIDNF
-83 KQILLQIENLDI
+83 KQILLQIEGSDI
-95 SFIKKKESF
+95 SFIRKKENFSR
-104 TKKINKNNL
+104 KEKESNL
-113 IKNYIEHNKKKQYI
+113 IKTSNEHNKKKQYI

-142 MSTEGKILKSS
+142 MSVEGKILKSS
-153 YNKFRQINKYL
+153 FNKFKQINKYL

-172 ELKSKK
+172 ELKAKK
-178 LIDNHIN
+178 LITDHIN

-204 KHYRK
+204 KNYRK
-209 DLSFSIVGLDLKK
+209 DLTFSIIGLDLKK

-232 QKLNYEN
+232 KKLNYEN

-246 IKDYDRAKEVDL
+246 IKDYDKSKEVDL

-276 LSLNAK
+276 LSLDAK

-303 SEFYNTLKIMVDN
+303 SEFYNTLKIM
-316 GVVLDKFA
+316 A
-324 TLATDSFRSS
+324 
-334 EFYNTLKIMVDN
+334 DN

-361 RSLALELCGYKTKMI
+361 RSLSLELCGYKTKMI

-395 KPSNLKEKLKEYNK
+395 KSSNLKEKLVEYNK

-416 QPLLEELTKKYF
+416 KPLLEDLIKKYF

>member
-1 MEKENILSELR
+1 MEKENVLFELK
-12 KNIQEDKFIKIV
+12 KNIQDDKLIKIV
-24 FSDRQNGEFNKII
+24 FSDRKSGDFNKVI
-37 IKSLSLK
+37 IKPIILK
-44 NGKNIQIESFKDNKA
+44 STKNIQIESFKDNKA
-59 FHKNIELDHFQEI
+59 FHKNIDLNNLQEL
-72 EDILKGYMENF
+72 EDNLKEYIDNF
-83 KQILLQIENLDI
+83 KQILLQIEGSDI
-95 SFIKKKESF
+95 SFIRKKENFSR
-104 TKKINKNNL
+104 KEKDSNL
-113 IKNYIEHNKKKQYI
+113 IKTSNEHNKKKQYI

-142 MSTEGKILKSS
+142 MSVEGKILKSS
-153 YNKFRQINKYL
+153 FNKFKQINKYL

-172 ELKSKK
+172 ELKAKK
-178 LIDNHIN
+178 LITNHIN

-204 KHYRK
+204 KNYRK
-209 DLSFSIVGLDLKK
+209 DLTFSIVGLDLKK

-232 QKLNYEN
+232 KKLNYEN

-246 IKDYDRAKEVDL
+246 IKDYDKSKEVDL

-276 LSLNAK
+276 LSLDAK

-303 SEFYNTLKIMVDN
+303 SEFYNTLKIM
-316 GVVLDKFA
+316 A
-324 TLATDSFRSS
+324 
-334 EFYNTLKIMVDN
+334 DN

-361 RSLALELCGYKTKMI
+361 RSLSLELCGYKTKMI

-389 IKAIKS
+389 IRAIKS
-395 KPSNLKEKLKEYNK
+395 KSSNLKEKLVEYNK

-416 QPLLEELTKKYF
+416 KPLLEDLIKKYF

>member
-1 MEKENILSELR
+1 MEKENVLFELK
-12 KNIQEDKFIKIV
+12 KNIQEDKLIKIV
-24 FSDRQNGEFNKII
+24 FSDRKSGDFNKVI
-37 IKSLSLK
+37 IKPIILK
-44 NGKNIQIESFKDNKA
+44 STKNIQIESFKDNKA
-59 FHKNIELDHFQEI
+59 FHKNIDLNNLQELEN
-72 EDILKGYMENF
+72 ILKEYIENF
-83 KQILLQIENLDI
+83 KQILLQIEGADI
-95 SFIKKKESF
+95 SFIRKKESF
-104 TKKINKNNL
+104 SRKEKESNL
-113 IKNYIEHNKKKQYI
+113 VKSSNEHNKKKQYI

-142 MSTEGKILKSS
+142 MSVEGKILKSS
-153 YNKFRQINKYL
+153 FNKFKQINKYL

-172 ELKSKK
+172 ELKAKK
-178 LIDNHIN
+178 LITNHIN

-204 KHYRK
+204 KNYRK
-209 DLSFSIVGLDLKK
+209 DLTFSIVGLDLKK

-232 QKLNYEN
+232 KKLNYEN

-246 IKDYDRAKEVDL
+246 IKDYDKSKEVDL

-276 LSLNAK
+276 LSLDAK

-303 SEFYNTLKIMVDN
+303 SEFYNTLKIM
-316 GVVLDKFA
+316 A
-324 TLATDSFRSS
+324 
-334 EFYNTLKIMVDN
+334 DN

-361 RSLALELCGYKTKMI
+361 RSLSLELCGYKTKMI

-395 KPSNLKEKLKEYNK
+395 KSSNLKEKLVEYNK

-416 QPLLEELTKKYF
+416 KPLLEDLIKKYF

>member
-1 MEKENILSELR
+1 MEKENILFELK
-12 KNIQEDKFIKIV
+12 KNIQEDKLIKIV
-24 FSDRQNGEFNKII
+24 FSDRKSGDFNKVI
-37 IKSLSLK
+37 IKPIILK
-44 NGKNIQIESFKDNKA
+44 SAKNIQIESFKDNKA
-59 FHKNIELDHFQEI
+59 FHKNIDLNNLKEL
-72 EDILKGYMENF
+72 EDNLKEYIDNF
-83 KQILLQIENLDI
+83 KQILLQIEGSDI
-95 SFIKKKESF
+95 SFIKKKENFSR
-104 TKKINKNNL
+104 KEKESNL
-113 IKNYIEHNKKKQYI
+113 IKTSNEHNKKKQYI

-142 MSTEGKILKSS
+142 MSIEGKILKSS
-153 YNKFRQINKYL
+153 YNKFKQINKYL

-172 ELKSKK
+172 ELKVKK
-178 LIDNHIN
+178 LITDHIN

-204 KHYRK
+204 KNYRE
-209 DLSFSIVGLDLKK
+209 DLTFSIVGLDLKK

-232 QKLNYEN
+232 KKLNYEN

-246 IKDYDRAKEVDL
+246 IKDYDKSKEVDL

-276 LSLNAK
+276 LSLDAK

-303 SEFYNTLKIMVDN
+303 SEFYNTLKIMADN

-324 TLATDSFRSS
+324 TLATDSS
-334 EFYNTLKIMVDN
+334 
-346 GVVLDKFATLATDSF
+346 
-361 RSLALELCGYKTKMI
+361 RSLSLELCGYKTKMI

-395 KPSNLKEKLKEYNK
+395 KSSNLKEKLTEYNK

-416 QPLLEELTKKYF
+416 KPLLEDLIKKYF

>member
-1 MEKENILSELR
+1 MEKENILFELK
-12 KNIQEDKFIKIV
+12 KNIQEDKLIKIV
-24 FSDRQNGEFNKII
+24 FSDRQSGDFNKVI
-37 IKSLSLK
+37 IKPIILK
-44 NGKNIQIESFKDNKA
+44 STKNIQIESFKDNKA
-59 FHKNIELDHFQEI
+59 FHKNIDLNNLQEL
-72 EDILKGYMENF
+72 EDNLKEYIDNF
-83 KQILLQIENLDI
+83 KQILLQIEGLDI
-95 SFIKKKESF
+95 SFIRKKENFSR
-104 TKKINKNNL
+104 KEKESNL
-113 IKNYIEHNKKKQYI
+113 IKTSNEHNKKKQYI

-142 MSTEGKILKSS
+142 MSVEGKILKSS
-153 YNKFRQINKYL
+153 FNKFKQINKYL

-172 ELKSKK
+172 ELKAKK
-178 LIDNHIN
+178 LITNHIN

-204 KHYRK
+204 KNYRK
-209 DLSFSIVGLDLKK
+209 DLTFSIVGLDLKK

-232 QKLNYEN
+232 KKLNYEN

-246 IKDYDRAKEVDL
+246 IKDYDKSKEVDL

-276 LSLNAK
+276 LSLDAK

-303 SEFYNTLKIMVDN
+303 SEFYNTLKIM
-316 GVVLDKFA
+316 A
-324 TLATDSFRSS
+324 
-334 EFYNTLKIMVDN
+334 DN

-361 RSLALELCGYKTKMI
+361 RSLSLELCGYKTKMI

-395 KPSNLKEKLKEYNK
+395 KSSNLKEKLVEYNK

-416 QPLLEELTKKYF
+416 KPLLEDLIKKYF

>member
-1 MEKENILSELR
+1 MEKENVLFELK
-12 KNIQEDKFIKIV
+12 KNIQEDKLIKIV
-24 FSDRQNGEFNKII
+24 FSDRKSGDFNKVI
-37 IKSLSLK
+37 IKPIILK
-44 NGKNIQIESFKDNKA
+44 SAKNIQIESFKDNKA
-59 FHKNIELDHFQEI
+59 FHKNIDLNNLQEL
-72 EDILKGYMENF
+72 EDNLKEYIDNF
-83 KQILLQIENLDI
+83 KQILLQIEGSDI
-95 SFIKKKESF
+95 SFIRKKENFSR
-104 TKKINKNNL
+104 KEKESNL
-113 IKNYIEHNKKKQYI
+113 IKTSNEHNKKKQYI

-142 MSTEGKILKSS
+142 MSVEGKILKSS
-153 YNKFRQINKYL
+153 FNKFKQINKYL

-172 ELKSKK
+172 ELKVKK
-178 LIDNHIN
+178 LITNHIN

-204 KHYRK
+204 KNYRK
-209 DLSFSIVGLDLKK
+209 DLTFSIVGLDLKK

-232 QKLNYEN
+232 KKLNYEN

-246 IKDYDRAKEVDL
+246 IKDYDKSKEVDL

-276 LSLNAK
+276 LSLDAK

-303 SEFYNTLKIMVDN
+303 SEFYNTLKIM
-316 GVVLDKFA
+316 A
-324 TLATDSFRSS
+324 
-334 EFYNTLKIMVDN
+334 DN

-361 RSLALELCGYKTKMI
+361 RSLSLELCGYKTKMI

-395 KPSNLKEKLKEYNK
+395 KSSNLKEKLVEYNK

-416 QPLLEELTKKYF
+416 KPLLEDLIKKYF

>member
-1 MEKENILSELR
+1 MEKENILFELI
-12 KNIQEDKFIKIV
+12 KNIQDDKLIKIV
-24 FSDRQNGEFNKII
+24 FSDRKSGDFNKVI
-37 IKSLSLK
+37 IKPIILK
-44 NGKNIQIESFKDNKA
+44 STKNIQIESFKDNKA
-59 FHKNIELDHFQEI
+59 FHKNIDLNNLQEL
-72 EDILKGYMENF
+72 EDNLKEYIDNF
-83 KQILLQIENLDI
+83 KQILLQIEGSDI
-95 SFIKKKESF
+95 SFIRKKENFSR
-104 TKKINKNNL
+104 KEKESNL
-113 IKNYIEHNKKKQYI
+113 IKTSNEHNKKKQYI

-142 MSTEGKILKSS
+142 MSVEGKILKSS
-153 YNKFRQINKYL
+153 FNKFKQINKYL

-172 ELKSKK
+172 ELKAKK
-178 LIDNHIN
+178 LITNHIN

-204 KHYRK
+204 KNYRK
-209 DLSFSIVGLDLKK
+209 DLTFSIVGLDLKK

-232 QKLNYEN
+232 KKLNYEN

-246 IKDYDRAKEVDL
+246 IKDYNKSKEVDL

-276 LSLNAK
+276 LSLDAK

-303 SEFYNTLKIMVDN
+303 SEFYNTLKIM
-316 GVVLDKFA
+316 A
-324 TLATDSFRSS
+324 
-334 EFYNTLKIMVDN
+334 DN

-361 RSLALELCGYKTKMI
+361 RSLSLELCGYKTKMI

-395 KPSNLKEKLKEYNK
+395 KSSNLKEKLTEYNK

-416 QPLLEELTKKYF
+416 KPLLEDLIKKYF
-428 LIDTNTEIPY
+428 SIDTNTEIPY

>member
-1 MEKENILSELR
+1 MEKENVLFELK
-12 KNIQEDKFIKIV
+12 KNIQEDKLIKIV
-24 FSDRQNGEFNKII
+24 FSDRKSRDFNKVI
-37 IKSLSLK
+37 IKPIILK
-44 NGKNIQIESFKDNKA
+44 SAKNIQIESFKDNKA
-59 FHKNIELDHFQEI
+59 FHKNIDLNNLQEL
-72 EDILKGYMENF
+72 EDNLKEYIDNF
-83 KQILLQIENLDI
+83 KQILLQIEGSDI
-95 SFIKKKESF
+95 SFIRKKENFSR
-104 TKKINKNNL
+104 KEKESNL
-113 IKNYIEHNKKKQYI
+113 VKTSNEHNKKKQYI

-142 MSTEGKILKSS
+142 MSVEGKILKSS
-153 YNKFRQINKYL
+153 FNKFKQINKYL

-172 ELKSKK
+172 ELKVKK
-178 LIDNHIN
+178 LITNHIN

-204 KHYRK
+204 KNYRK
-209 DLSFSIVGLDLKK
+209 DLTFSIVGLDLKK

-232 QKLNYEN
+232 KKLNYEN

-246 IKDYDRAKEVDL
+246 IKDYDKSKEVDF

-276 LSLNAK
+276 LSLDAK

-303 SEFYNTLKIMVDN
+303 SEFYNTLKIM
-316 GVVLDKFA
+316 A
-324 TLATDSFRSS
+324 
-334 EFYNTLKIMVDN
+334 DN

-361 RSLALELCGYKTKMI
+361 RSLSLELCGYKTKMI

-395 KPSNLKEKLKEYNK
+395 KSSNLKEKLVEYNK

-416 QPLLEELTKKYF
+416 KPLLEDLIKKYF

>member
-1 MEKENILSELR
+1 MEKENILFELI
-12 KNIQEDKFIKIV
+12 KNIQEDKLIKIV
-24 FSDRQNGEFNKII
+24 FSDRKSGDFNKVI
-37 IKSLSLK
+37 IKPIILK
-44 NGKNIQIESFKDNKA
+44 STKNIQIESFKDNKA
-59 FHKNIELDHFQEI
+59 FHKNIDLNNLQELEN
-72 EDILKGYMENF
+72 ILKEYIENF
-83 KQILLQIENLDI
+83 KQILLQIEGADI
-95 SFIKKKESF
+95 SFIRKKESF
-104 TKKINKNNL
+104 SRKEKESSLVKSSN
-113 IKNYIEHNKKKQYI
+113 EHNKKKQYI

-142 MSTEGKILKSS
+142 MSVEGKILKSS
-153 YNKFRQINKYL
+153 YNKFKQINKYL

-172 ELKSKK
+172 ELKAKK
-178 LIDNHIN
+178 LITNHIN

-204 KHYRK
+204 KNYRK
-209 DLSFSIVGLDLKK
+209 DLTFSIVGLDLKK

-232 QKLNYEN
+232 KKLNYEN

-246 IKDYDRAKEVDL
+246 IKDYDKSKEVDL

-276 LSLNAK
+276 LSLDAK

-303 SEFYNTLKIMVDN
+303 SEFYNTLKIM
-316 GVVLDKFA
+316 A
-324 TLATDSFRSS
+324 
-334 EFYNTLKIMVDN
+334 DN

-361 RSLALELCGYKTKMI
+361 RSLSLELCGYKTKMI

-395 KPSNLKEKLKEYNK
+395 KSSNLKEKLVEYNK

-416 QPLLEELTKKYF
+416 KPLLEDLIKKYF